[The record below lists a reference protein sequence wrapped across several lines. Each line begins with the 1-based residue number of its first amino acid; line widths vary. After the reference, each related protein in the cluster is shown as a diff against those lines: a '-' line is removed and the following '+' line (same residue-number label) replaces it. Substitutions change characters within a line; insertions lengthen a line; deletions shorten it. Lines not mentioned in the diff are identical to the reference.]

1 MDSGVTRTRISSHRG
16 KFQWTLDQV
25 KWNLVRVS
33 GNLSY
38 PSRNDWQVG
47 WNPNRII
54 GEFNLSEFELSG
66 FYHSNKMGWNF
77 CLRKDISLNFRQV
90 RTPLRQI
97 RKAARKTLC
106 WLRISLNTTQ
116 LFCLNQPQLSELSCK
131 PTK

>member
-1 MDSGVTRTRISSHRG
+1 MGIWVIRVEMTDKWGEIQG
-16 KFQWTLDQV
+16 KLD
-25 KWNLVRVS
+25 LV
-33 GNLSY
+33 
-38 PSRNDWQVG
+38 W
-47 WNPNRII
+47 II

-77 CLRKDISLNFRQV
+77 CFRKDISLNFRQV

-106 WLRISLNTTQ
+106 WLQISLNTAQ
-116 LFCLNQPQLSELSCK
+116 IFCLNQPQLSELSCK